1 MKINNYKLNLDNALW
16 VDVNTRLG
24 QNNLPDRIADSAAII
39 HSSLFNLFNCAPG
52 QRGRI
57 FQPEYGSMW
66 MSFIHEPI
74 SDVTAA
80 KMQMFMIESIRR
92 WEPRI
97 DLDLDRSV
105 IVANTN
111 IPGYE
116 VRLFFSMPNMSSEQ
130 QIQFEVLV

>member
-1 MKINNYKLNLDNALW
+1 MKIKNYKLNLDNALW

-24 QNNLPDRIADSAAII
+24 QNNLPDRIADSTAII

-52 QRGRI
+52 QRGRT
-57 FQPEYGSMW
+57 FQPEYGSLW

-74 SDVTAA
+74 SDITAA
-80 KMQMFMIESIRR
+80 KMQMFMIDSVKR

-97 DLDLDRSV
+97 ELDLDRSS

-116 VRLFFSMPNMSSEQ
+116 VRLSFSLPNMSSDQ
-130 QIQFEVLV
+130 QVQFEVLA